1 MRFKKV
7 PDTSPGIF
15 SHTYG
20 LHDGTPRDRMCVDTG
35 SGGVLGVVGVGKN
48 TRYLWINE
56 KSKKEGRG
64 DVGFVEVDLLKRS
77 YAPWSSP

>member
-1 MRFKKV
+1 
-7 PDTSPGIF
+7 
-15 SHTYG
+15 
-20 LHDGTPRDRMCVDTG
+20 MCVDADC
-35 SGGVLGVVGVGKN
+35 GGVLGVVGVRKN

>member
-1 MRFKKV
+1 
-7 PDTSPGIF
+7 
-15 SHTYG
+15 
-20 LHDGTPRDRMCVDTG
+20 MCVDTG